1 MMWLSIIILVVLD
14 QVTKVMAAA
23 NGGVHIEV
31 VPGFFYLNYLENT
44 GAAWSMF
51 AGRTGILTLVSAF
64 AAGLM
69 LWYLLTKKPDRWTKA
84 ALVLMIA
91 GAAGNFIDR
100 LVLGYVRD
108 FMDFYIFG
116 YDFPVFNVADMALTI
131 GVIILILAALTGDR
145 KAHA

>member
-1 MMWLSIIILVVLD
+1 MMWLSMIILVVLD
-14 QVTKVMAAA
+14 QVTKVMAAV

-31 VPGFFYLNYLENT
+31 IPGFFYLNYLENT

>member
-1 MMWLSIIILVVLD
+1 MMWVWMIVLTAVD
-14 QVTKVMAAA
+14 QITKAMAAS
-23 NGGVHIEV
+23 NGGVHREIIHN
-31 VPGFFYLNYLENT
+31 FFYLNYLENT

-64 AAGLM
+64 AIGLM
-69 LWYLLTKKPDRWTKA
+69 LWYLLYKKPDRLMRVS
-84 ALVLMIA
+84 LVLMIA

-116 YDFPVFNVADMALTI
+116 YDFPVFNVADMCLTF
-131 GVIILILAALTGDR
+131 GVILLLISALKGDGE
-145 KAHA
+145 